1 MTELTLVTSRSMDL
15 TLDDSEHRVYL
26 GLWGLKDIS
35 KVTTHSIVSAPWVDE
50 NVRRK
55 DYEKIQ
61 QLYLDIFPHL
71 ASHLNRVHKTQHSD
85 DFWKIVIGSWTQLA
99 ISVFYQRFDLVNRA
113 LNEHELTKAIVFDP
127 EYIFEPATHYNEFCS
142 YIDNQDWNDYVFSK
156 ILHRRAEGLSLIES
170 KPVNSAIKINSSKVS
185 KATSFFKSIVAIVNS
200 KVNTYLGYHVFFHNS
215 YFPKKSEFKLA
226 RKLGQVP
233 QFVPLN
239 LIPPSVQSNPALR
252 RNGHND
258 GKSIESILLS
268 LLIEQLPKT
277 YLEAF
282 ETVEKHALKYYPH
295 NVKAIF
301 TGVSD
306 ICDDH
311 FKVWCAHQ
319 KMQGIPLL
327 VSQHGGCYG
336 ISELSQVED
345 FQRKNANVFYTW
357 GWSGSEINN
366 LKAMPAPK
374 LTEGSVDRSPKPSNN
389 ILVTLYDIPMYTYWN
404 QSFPVGEKMFEYMED
419 VQDFLKS
426 TSEEVKSDILLRYYP
441 HDCGWGIRER
451 LNSDIHQY
459 QVDCERSLKKSM
471 SNSKICITTCNST
484 TFLEFIVSGIPTI
497 AFWSESLFPIRE
509 EARQA
514 FEELKSVGIF
524 HESAVKAAEFVS
536 SINQDVDGWWG
547 DVKVQKA
554 REKFCLSFA
563 YTSENWL
570 AEWKSELESV
580 ALEDK

>member
-15 TLDDSEHRVYL
+15 TLDDLEQRVYL
-26 GLWGLKDIS
+26 GLWGIKDIS
-35 KVTTHSIVSAPWVDE
+35 KANTHVIVPTPWIDE

-61 QLYLDIFPHL
+61 KLYHEIFPHL

-85 DFWKIVIGSWTQLA
+85 DFWEIIIGSWTQLA
-99 ISVFYQRFDLVNRA
+99 ISIFYQRFDLVDRA

-127 EYIFEPATHYNEFCS
+127 EFIFEPATHYNEFCS
-142 YIDNQDWNDYVFSK
+142 FIDNQDWNDYVFSK
-156 ILHRRAEGLSLIES
+156 IIHSKAEGLALIKS
-170 KPVNSAIKINSSKVS
+170 KPVNLVMKENSSKMSEVS
-185 KATSFFKSIVAIVNS
+185 SFIKSFVAIANS
-200 KVNTYLGYHVFFHNS
+200 KVNSYLGSHIFFHNS

-226 RKLGQVP
+226 RMLGQVP
-233 QFVPLN
+233 QFLPLN
-239 LIPPSVQSNPALR
+239 LTPPSVQADPILR
-252 RNGHND
+252 RNENND
-258 GKSIESILLS
+258 GKNIESILLS

-282 ETVEKHALKYYPH
+282 ETLEKRALKYYPH

-319 KMQGIPLL
+319 KMKGVPLL
-327 VSQHGGCYG
+327 ISQHGGCYG
-336 ISELSQVED
+336 ISELSQLEE

-357 GWSGSEINN
+357 GWSDNKKNN
-366 LKAMPAPK
+366 LKVMPAAK
-374 LTEGSVDRSPKPSNN
+374 LTEGSVDKASEPGKN

-419 VQDFLKS
+419 VKYFLKFS
-426 TSEEVKSDILLRYYP
+426 SQQVKSDLLLRYYP
-441 HDCGWGIRER
+441 HDCGWDIRDR
-451 LNSDIHQY
+451 LNSDIHEY
-459 QVDCERSLKKSM
+459 RVDCERSLKRSM
-471 SNSKICITTCNST
+471 SRSKICITTCNST
-484 TFLEFIVSGIPTI
+484 TFLEFIVSGIPTV
-497 AFWSESLFPIRE
+497 AFWSESLFPIRDD
-509 EARQA
+509 ARQA

-524 HESAVKAAEFVS
+524 HESAAKAAEFVS
-536 SINQDVDGWWG
+536 SINHDVDGWWD

-554 REKFCLSFA
+554 REKFCLSYA

-570 AEWKSELESV
+570 AEWKSELESIV
-580 ALEDK
+580 LEDK